1 MTGEGAEKEE
11 DVERATGGSQVQHRS
26 QAFQVGPIIYLK
38 LTLLLW
44 KISSFQVVAQNNMSS
59 SDC

>member
-38 LTLLLW
+38 
-44 KISSFQVVAQNNMSS
+44 
-59 SDC
+59 